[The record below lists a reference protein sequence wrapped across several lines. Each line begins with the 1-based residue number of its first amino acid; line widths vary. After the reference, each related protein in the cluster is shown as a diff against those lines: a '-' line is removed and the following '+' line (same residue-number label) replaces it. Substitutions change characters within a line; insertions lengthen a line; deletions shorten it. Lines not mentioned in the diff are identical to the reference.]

1 MKKQKQVFK
10 FKDVI
15 IASVVADRV
24 NKGYIKESAYRYD
37 NEAENYVPTSI
48 ANKNLMREMLMPGTA
63 IRDEINALKMTP
75 ISANNKDFKIADNIC
90 EYIEGLALKAL
101 TDELHGY
108 EKNIYNIYENDEV
121 TSFDFGIL
129 ASFPSSFKRANKKE
143 SLDLKINK
151 LCGDNGYIGKVGDK
165 VKVTVNIVNHVY
177 SKNYSSHI
185 YTGITSENN
194 LVAFWSQK
202 DTTELGKIGSTIN
215 VTAKVKRTSESRF
228 YPGIKETTLNFVK
241 KIAS

>member
-37 NEAENYVPTSI
+37 TEAENYVPTSI

-75 ISANNKDFKIADNIC
+75 ISANDKDFKIADTIC
-90 EYIEGLALKAL
+90 EHIEGLALKAL

-108 EKNIYNIYENDEV
+108 EKNIYNIYESDEV

-143 SLDLKINK
+143 NLDLKINK

-165 VKVTVNIVNHVY
+165 VEVTVNIVNHVY
-177 SKNYSSHI
+177 SKNYCSHI

-202 DTTELGKIGSTIN
+202 DTTELGKIGSIIN
-215 VTAKVKRTSESRF
+215 IKAKVKRTSESRF